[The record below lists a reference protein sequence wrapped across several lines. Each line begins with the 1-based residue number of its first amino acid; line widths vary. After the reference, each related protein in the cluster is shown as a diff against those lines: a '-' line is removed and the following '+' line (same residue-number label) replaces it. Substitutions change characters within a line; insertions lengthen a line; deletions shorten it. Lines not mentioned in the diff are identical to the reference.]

1 MEDQKLKD
9 EIQKKL
15 EERGIIAVE
24 SGGILTSRDVLS
36 AIDTIDELEASR
48 NETEEWELIK
58 KLQNERDKRLSEAK
72 CN

>member
-1 MEDQKLKD
+1 VEDQKLKD

-24 SGGILTSRDVLS
+24 SVGILTSRDVLS